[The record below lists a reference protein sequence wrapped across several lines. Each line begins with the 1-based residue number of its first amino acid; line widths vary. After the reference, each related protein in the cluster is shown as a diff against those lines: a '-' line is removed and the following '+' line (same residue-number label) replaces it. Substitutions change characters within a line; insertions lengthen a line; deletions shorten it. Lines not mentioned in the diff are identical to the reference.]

1 MKSWKIKMGWS
12 VLVLLFAISV
22 AKAAIVV
29 PGADGSDGALII
41 TENTQIDLSLAT
53 TGAWDDAGS
62 GTGVYDSNKW
72 AVVFKYSSV
81 VVSNGATITFANHPS
96 RAPVVW
102 LVSGDV
108 TIDGTVN
115 LNGQSYKTAPVH
127 AEPGPG
133 GFRGAVGTY
142 SSGAYSSAG
151 FGIGGGQQSGAS
163 GAAGSYGTA
172 GGSGPSAY
180 GNQSLLPLIGG
191 SGGGG
196 DDDFSGGG
204 GAGGGALLIA
214 SMQSVSVNGSVLAN
228 GGAGRNVGYSAYD
241 ETGGGSGGGIR
252 IVCDTLEGAG
262 VLEVE
267 GGYGYKTGGLG
278 RTRLERVVNDNTIN
292 INSETTLSLLT
303 LQPGA
308 SAMVWPPSDAPT
320 AKIISIGGGAAP
332 GDPLASFGTHGADV
346 VVAKTNTVQVVV
358 ETSNVETSSV
368 VVVRSTPRFNSSYS
382 TANATVA
389 EVVTPD
395 PLVVRWVADLPVGS
409 GYGAMQVRVIRP

>member
-1 MKSWKIKMGWS
+1 MWLVMG
-12 VLVLLFAISV
+12 LVMFRLSSFAALTI
-22 AKAAIVV
+22 
-29 PGADGSDGALII
+29 PGADGSDGALLVSG
-41 TENTQIDLSLAT
+41 NTVIDLSLAT

-62 GTGVYDSNKW
+62 GNGVYDSNKW

-81 VVSNGATITFANHPS
+81 VVSNGATLTFANHPS

-108 TIDGTVN
+108 VIDGTVSVS
-115 LNGQSYKTAPVH
+115 GQSYQTAPTH

-133 GFRGAVGTY
+133 GFRGGVGTY

-151 FGIGGGQQSGAS
+151 FGVGGGQQNGAS

-172 GGSGPSAY
+172 GGGGPAAY

-214 SMQSVSVNGSVLAN
+214 SMQSVSVDGSVVAN
-228 GGAGRNVGYSAYD
+228 GGAGRNAGYPAND

-252 IVCDTLEGAG
+252 IVCDTLEGSG
-262 VLEVE
+262 VLQAL
-267 GGYGYKTGGLG
+267 GGSGYQTGGLG
-278 RTRLERVVNDNTIN
+278 RIRLERVVNANTID
-292 INSETTLSLLT
+292 INAETTLSMIT

-308 SAMVWPPSDAPT
+308 TAMVWPPSDAPT
-320 AKIISIGGGAAP
+320 ARIISIGGVAAP

-346 VVAKTNTVQVVV
+346 VITQTNTVQVVV
-358 ETSNVETSSV
+358 ETANVETSSV
-368 VVVRSTPRFNSSYS
+368 VVVRSTPRFNNSYS
-382 TANATVA
+382 TANATVD
-389 EVVTPD
+389 EIVSTD
-395 PLVVRWVADLPVGS
+395 PLVVRWIANLPVHA

>member
-1 MKSWKIKMGWS
+1 MKSWKIIIGGL
-12 VLVLLFAISV
+12 VLVLCGSLTQ
-22 AKAAIVV
+22 AAIVV
-29 PGADGSDGALII
+29 PGADGSDGALLVA
-41 TENTQIDLSLAT
+41 ENTVIDLSLAT
-53 TGAWDDAGS
+53 TGEWDDAGT
-62 GTGVYDSNKW
+62 GDGVYDSNKW

-81 VVSNGATITFANHPS
+81 VVSNGVTVSFANHPS

-108 TIDGTVN
+108 TIDGSVN
-115 LNGQSYKTAPVH
+115 LNGQSYQTAPVH

-133 GFRGAVGTY
+133 GFRGGVGTY
-142 SSGAYSSAG
+142 SSGAYSSPG
-151 FGIGGGQQSGAS
+151 FGVGGGQQSGTT
-163 GAAGSYGTA
+163 GTAGSYGTA

-196 DDDFSGGG
+196 DDDYSGGG

-214 SMQSVSVNGSVLAN
+214 SMQSVSVDGSVVAN
-228 GGAGRNVGYSAYD
+228 GGAGRNAGYPNND
-241 ETGGGSGGGIR
+241 QTGGGSGGGIR

-267 GGYGYKTGGLG
+267 GGYGYLTGGLG
-278 RTRLERVVNDNTIN
+278 RTRLERVVNANTIDVN
-292 INSETTLSLLT
+292 AEATLSLLT

-308 SAMVWPPSDAPT
+308 TAMVWPPSNAPT

-332 GDPLASFGTHGADV
+332 GDPLVSFGTHGADV
-346 VVAKTNTVQVVV
+346 VVTQTNTVQVVV

-368 VVVRSTPRFNSSYS
+368 VVVRSTPRFNQAYS